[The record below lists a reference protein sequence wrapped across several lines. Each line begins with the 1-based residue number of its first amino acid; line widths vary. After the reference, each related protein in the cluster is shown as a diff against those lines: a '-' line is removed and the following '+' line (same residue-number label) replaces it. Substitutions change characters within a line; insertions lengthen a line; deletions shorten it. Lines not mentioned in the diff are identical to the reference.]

1 MIIYGIIIVA
11 VAAMCIA
18 VTLSE
23 MSSAYPNASG
33 QIYWTMKLA
42 PRKYSRLMAYTT
54 GILSWL
60 GSVFTSASVTMT
72 IATAIPVMIIIANDA
87 NEVYN
92 VPVLNAGNGR
102 S

>member
-1 MIIYGIIIVA
+1 MMIIYGIIIVA

-60 GSVFTSASVTMT
+60 GSVFTSIVS
-72 IATAIPVMIIIANDA
+72 P
-87 NEVYN
+87 
-92 VPVLNAGNGR
+92 
-102 S
+102 